1 MNFPSYE
8 TYENVYE
15 LVSDATDCKN
25 PPKMR
30 RREEPR
36 RVTRRPNKTK
46 IEIFFPGSLLTYGYG
61 LSLSKYLLPTLK
73 ILDLGGD

>member
-1 MNFPSYE
+1 MNFPSYK

-15 LVSDATDCKN
+15 LVSDATDCNAKN

-30 RREEPR
+30 RWEEPR

-46 IEIFFPGSLLTYGYG
+46 IEIFFPG
-61 LSLSKYLLPTLK
+61 
-73 ILDLGGD
+73 